1 MKGCSFASKIK
12 NLFCSAPK
20 NIALSEVITQARN
33 SFTSLLLR
41 PGNDNQKS
49 LMIEQFFY
57 AQKEL
62 WSGGGYVITNRID
75 AGDVVRVLSELD
87 ITYVLFSLADTKEH
101 SLIFTLANARIE
113 KRVFIYVDDE
123 RDHLLKRTED
133 FRRFQA
139 KVVDK
144 CRDWKDDPKDASW
157 DYLPTFYVDVDLPSM
172 SGFMVNMAQVRKR
185 IGYCMLT
192 SKAWQ
197 DIAVSQRL
205 GIMAEKEVEE
215 YKSVKAN
222 SITIYG
228 SGRRNHKEAM
238 GSHFTFLNYQAAAL
252 NTQQP
257 DFRSQMKPDI
267 GETALSPFRETSNL
281 GLSTLYGDQAIY
293 IDLSC

>member
-12 NLFCSAPK
+12 NLFCSAPE
-20 NIALSEVITQARN
+20 NIALSEVISQARN
-33 SFTSLLLR
+33 SFTALLLR

-62 WSGGGYVITNRID
+62 WSGGGYVISNRKD
-75 AGDVVRVLSELD
+75 AGDVVRVLSELS
-87 ITYVLFSLADTKEH
+87 IPYELFSLSDTKEH
-101 SLIFTLANARIE
+101 NLIHTLASARE
-113 KRVFIYVDDE
+113 DKNVFVYIDDE

-139 KVVDK
+139 KVIDK
-144 CRDWKDDPKDASW
+144 CRDWKDDPKDANW
-157 DYLPTFYVDVDLPSM
+157 DFLPTFYVDVDLPSM
-172 SGFMVNMAQVRKR
+172 SGFMVYMAQVRKR

-192 SKAWQ
+192 SKSWQ

-205 GIMAEKEVEE
+205 GIMTEKEVEE

-238 GSHFTFLNYQAAAL
+238 GSHFTYLNYKAAAL

-257 DFRSQMKPDI
+257 DFRTGMKS
-267 GETALSPFRETSNL
+267 ESEEKALSPFREETNL

-293 IDLSC
+293 IDLNR